1 MAERGTDM
9 EKRKKYDV
17 ICIGQVTQD
26 ILVDNVPRNAFLL
39 ETDTVKA
46 DSLTIS
52 TGGDA
57 VNEAIILSRLG
68 EKSSVVVR
76 LDKRNIGDM
85 IERELEEENVDISM
99 VSRQEDCENFTSMIF
114 IHPDGNHDFIVGPG
128 KNYTLKR
135 SDVDFDRICDAR
147 AVSAASLFALG
158 ELDTNGIEEILKKAQ
173 KADVYTFADANF
185 DLYDIGPEAV
195 KSVYPYIDYFMPSL
209 NETMYMTGKKEP
221 DAIADCFLCQG
232 VKNVI
237 LKLGSE
243 GCFFKN
249 SRERFFVDPFIVQVV
264 DTTGCGDN
272 FAAAFIHGILNGMSN
287 RNSAEFA
294 CGAGALNS
302 QKIGAHSY
310 VRSEKQI
317 FDFMKNTPKRR
328 IKRV

>member
-209 NETMYMTGKKEP
+209 NEAMYMT
-221 DAIADCFLCQG
+221 
-232 VKNVI
+232 
-237 LKLGSE
+237 
-243 GCFFKN
+243 
-249 SRERFFVDPFIVQVV
+249 
-264 DTTGCGDN
+264 
-272 FAAAFIHGILNGMSN
+272 
-287 RNSAEFA
+287 
-294 CGAGALNS
+294 
-302 QKIGAHSY
+302 
-310 VRSEKQI
+310 
-317 FDFMKNTPKRR
+317 
-328 IKRV
+328 